1 MRIESLP
8 PDDVAD
14 PPAGGDATLRP
25 PQRLATDQRQSPAPL
40 IDRYGRQVSYIRLS
54 ITDRCDFRC
63 NYCMAEEM
71 EFLPRAQVLTLEE
84 CLRVASTFVELGVN
98 KVRITGG
105 EPLVR
110 HNVVWLL
117 QRIARL
123 PGLRELV
130 MTSNGSQLERFA
142 PELRAAGVRRIN
154 ISLDTLQPERFRQ
167 ITRVGDLAKVL
178 RGLDAAQAAG
188 FDRLKINTVMIR
200 NVNDDELID
209 LVDFAVGRGI
219 DISFIEQMPLGD
231 VGHARDDRFFGSDE
245 ALARLQ
251 TRHVLVPSAESSGGP
266 ARYWRIPGSPT
277 RVGFISPHSHNFCD
291 TCNRVRI
298 TARGELYPCLGSN
311 GAVPLLPILRAHP
324 LDEEPLRAAI
334 IDGMGIKARG
344 HDFGNQMASPQVLRF
359 MSMTGG

>member
-1 MRIESLP
+1 MRNEPLP
-8 PDDVAD
+8 PDVIAGS
-14 PPAGGDATLRP
+14 PAGRATFSSREGALDFP
-25 PQRLATDQRQSPAPL
+25 RQAPGSL
-40 IDRYGRQVSYIRLS
+40 IDKYGRRVSYIRLS

-71 EFLPRAQVLTLEE
+71 TFLPRAQVLTLEE
-84 CLRVASTFVELGVN
+84 CLRVASTFVELGVS
-98 KVRITGG
+98 KVRVTGG
-105 EPLVR
+105 EPLLR

-117 QRIARL
+117 ERIARL

-130 MTSNGSQLERFA
+130 MTTNGSQLERFA
-142 PELRAAGVRRIN
+142 PALRAAGVGRIN

-167 ITRVGDLAKVL
+167 ITRVGDLTKVL

-188 FDRLKINTVMIR
+188 FDRVKINTVMIR
-200 NVNDDELID
+200 KLNDDEVID

-231 VGHARDDRFFGSDE
+231 VGDARDNRFFSSDE

-266 ARYWRIPGSPT
+266 ARYWRIPGQQT
-277 RVGFISPHSHNFCD
+277 RVGFVSPHSHNFCD
-291 TCNRVRI
+291 SCNRVRI

-311 GAVPLLPILRAHP
+311 DAVQLLPVLRAHP
-324 LDEEPLRAAI
+324 AEQQPLRAAI
-334 IDGMGIKARG
+334 VHGMGIKARG
-344 HDFGNQMASPQVLRF
+344 HDFGSQMNSPQVVRF